1 MAKEGTPVVRGG
13 YLHLAGE
20 RPIPLGSARWFSW
33 LETAYLFSYH
43 SPCGRRMTLRQEKRR
58 HRSYWYAYLKK
69 ERRLYNAYAGRSATL
84 TPERLAALLEQLWQL
99 GQLQKEKV

>member
-1 MAKEGTPVVRGG
+1 MAQEGTPVVRGG
-13 YLHLAGE
+13 YLYLSGG

-33 LETAYLFSYH
+33 LETACLFSYH
-43 SPCGRRMTLRQEKRR
+43 STYGRRMTLRKEKRR
-58 HRSYWYAYLKK
+58 HSVYWYAYLKK
-69 ERRLYNAYAGRSATL
+69 ERKLHNAYAGRSAAL